1 MREHTLQAQPY
12 PGERHEKAWGHE
24 LWIINAE
31 KYCGKLLVFKKD
43 KEFSMHFHLLKDEAW
58 YINKGKFEFKYIDT
72 ETSEEYS
79 QEVTVGDCIHLL
91 PGQPHQ
97 MLALTE
103 GATIFEVSTQ
113 HFDSDSY
120 RVNQEHHN
128 YLKKIIISIL
138 KNTMI
143 LIEIGRNF
151 IKYFVY

>member
-24 LWIINAE
+24 LWIINDE
-31 KYCGKLLVFKKD
+31 KYCGKLLVFKKN

-58 YINKGKFEFKYIDT
+58 YVSKGKFKFKYIDT
-72 ETSEEYS
+72 ESSEEYS
-79 QEVTVGDCIHLL
+79 IEVNEGDCIHLL

-120 RVNQEHHN
+120 RVKPGASQLPKEDNYEHTKEYYDTN
-128 YLKKIIISIL
+128 
-138 KNTMI
+138 
-143 LIEIGRNF
+143 RNR
-151 IKYFVY
+151 